1 MTDQICD
8 RWEDYY
14 DGEMLPAEQQEFE
27 THLPQ
32 CPACILLLQHTA
44 SLDSDLLEVRA
55 LGQEFPTPANV
66 ARSRINGE
74 NPNPESIG
82 SKRFAVTS
90 ALEKSSSI
98 RSRRFAQRLV
108 ATVAVLA
115 GTVLLSLTIFALL
128 REPTNSLASREQA
141 EQPQIASPE
150 LAENAGSLPEK
161 FVSPIQAS
169 LVKFES
175 SKPTIVGKQV
185 TTPNFT
191 YITVYP
197 QVERVDPQSDQHVQP
212 EYDQLNATF

>member
-14 DGEMLPAEQQEFE
+14 DGEMSFAEQQEFE
-27 THLPQ
+27 AHLPQ
-32 CPACILLLQHTA
+32 CPGCILLLQHTA
-44 SLDSDLLEVRA
+44 RLDSDLLEVWA

-66 ARSRINGE
+66 KGPVINSE
-74 NPNPESIG
+74 NPNPESSG
-82 SKRFAVTS
+82 SKGFAVTS
-90 ALEKSSSI
+90 ALDESPSI

-108 ATVAVLA
+108 ATVVVLA

-150 LAENAGSLPEK
+150 LAENLGSLPETL
-161 FVSPIQAS
+161 VSPIQTS
-169 LVKFES
+169 LVKFEA
-175 SKPTIVGKQV
+175 SKPTILGKQV
-185 TTPNFT
+185 TTPSFT
-191 YITVYP
+191 YITLYP

-212 EYDQLNATF
+212 EHDQLNATF